1 MKKILNLALL
11 LAFFL
16 TGCVATTPV
25 EVSTDYDRN
34 VNFSEYRTFKW
45 FQDKPTAGID
55 SANKYNTF
63 LDQRIR
69 NAVEAQLIQKG
80 FTKTESNPNIL
91 IAYDVKVINRQ
102 SVRPDYAYAP
112 GFGYGYSYWYG
123 YRYNYGYNRFGGRPM
138 MIEEYKDGTIIIDL
152 VDAKDNQLI
161 WRGWGQMEVDEAN
174 ISEAE
179 VNKIVT
185 NILSKYPPG
194 ADKDK

>member
-1 MKKILNLALL
+1 MKKYLNLALL
-11 LAFFL
+11 LALFL

-25 EVSTDYDRN
+25 EVSTDYDRS
-34 VNFSEYRTFKW
+34 VNFGQYRTFKW
-45 FQDKPTAGID
+45 FQDKPTAGVD
-55 SANKYNTF
+55 SAYKYNTF

-69 NAVEAQLIQKG
+69 NAVDAQLTRRGI
-80 FTKTESNPNIL
+80 TKTEGSSDLL
-91 IAYDVKVINRQ
+91 IAYDVKVITKQ
-102 SVRPDYAYAP
+102 SARPDYAYAP

-123 YRYNYGYNRFGGRPM
+123 YRYDYGYSRFSRPM
-138 MIEEYKDGTIIIDL
+138 LIEEYKDGTIIIDL
-152 VDAKDNQLI
+152 VDAKDKQLI

-185 NILSKYPPG
+185 NILDKFPPG

>member
-1 MKKILNLALL
+1 MKKYFNLALL

-25 EVSTDYDRN
+25 DVSTDYDRN
-34 VNFSEYRTFKW
+34 VNFGQYRTFKW

-55 SANKYNTF
+55 STYKYNTF

-80 FTKTESNPNIL
+80 MSKVTGGADLL
-91 IAYDVKVINRQ
+91 IAYDVKVITRQ
-102 SVRPDYAYAP
+102 SARPDYAFAP

-123 YRYNYGYNRFGGRPM
+123 YRYNYGYSRFGRPM
-138 MIEEYKDGTIIIDL
+138 LIEEYKDGTIIIDL

-161 WRGWGQMEVDEAN
+161 WRGWGQMEVNEAN

-185 NILSKYPPG
+185 NILAKFPPG
-194 ADKDK
+194 ANK

>member
-1 MKKILNLALL
+1 MKKYFNLALL

-25 EVSTDYDRN
+25 DVSTDYDRN
-34 VNFSEYRTFKW
+34 VNFGQYRTFKW

-55 SANKYNTF
+55 STYKYNTF

-80 FTKTESNPNIL
+80 MSKVTGPADLL
-91 IAYDVKVINRQ
+91 IAYDVKVITRQ
-102 SVRPDYAYAP
+102 SARPDYAFAP

-123 YRYNYGYNRFGGRPM
+123 YRYNYGYSRFGRPM
-138 MIEEYKDGTIIIDL
+138 LIEEYKDGTIIIDL

-161 WRGWGQMEVDEAN
+161 WRGWGQMEVNEAN

-185 NILSKYPPG
+185 NILAKFPPG
-194 ADKDK
+194 TNK